1 MALNPRSSR
10 NGSANNASEPGGIF
24 QGKITLV
31 YNDGSLRVFV
41 KMLGINIGPCR
52 IVGKQHDEEFVIG
65 DEVLVA
71 YLDNQKSEMVVIGRL
86 TDRPG
91 AEAATTEPIGHE
103 DKTESTIS
111 FNNGT
116 RVFTIA
122 PVGDSF
128 NVWCVGKR
136 YTKTAAESITLPDTT
151 GLYYIYYSSTGVL
164 SSKTSFFTWDQDAPT
179 AYIYYNSVTAEAEF
193 FADERHGVTLDWA
206 THEYLH
212 RTRGASLAEGL
223 GASGYTLAGTGSS
236 NADMQISIEN
246 GTFFDEDLEVNITH
260 SATPNPNT
268 WEQRLQSPAYI
279 PMFYRFG
286 SGGSWRLDTATAYP
300 VKYGSARATYN
311 LSSGGTW
318 STPDMTSGKF
328 GVTWIVA
335 TNNLNEPVI
344 GILGQTVSDNIGQ
357 AEDVSY
363 ADLDLTGLPIVEIR
377 PLYKLIYETNTGYTN
392 AVKSRLASIADIRAN
407 QAINI
412 GIGASALSSLTDVGL
427 TTTAANDIL
436 AYNGSNWTNTNT
448 PTFQS
453 ATIIGGVTVDTST
466 FSVDAT
472 NNRVGIGTVSPST
485 ALEVVGT
492 VTATAFTGALTGNV
506 SGTATTVITNANL
519 TGGVTSVGN
528 AATVV
533 TNANLTG
540 DVTSIGNATTLTNA
554 PVIAKVLTGYV
565 SGAGTVA
572 ATDSILQAIQKLNG
586 NNALK
591 ADIASPTFTGT
602 PTLPTGTI
610 ATTQTAAD
618 SSTKVAT
625 TAFVTTAD
633 NLKANIASPTFT
645 GVPLSTT
652 AAIDTNTTQIATT
665 AYVVGQGYAKLAS
678 PTFTGT
684 VSGITKTMVGL
695 GSVDNTADTAK
706 PVSTA
711 QQTALDL
718 KANIASPTFTGTVT
732 VPTPT
737 NSTDAVTKA
746 YADAITQSLDIKDSV
761 RVASTANIVIA
772 SALINGSTIDG
783 VVVATGNRVLLKNQT
798 TASEN
803 GIYVVVASGVA
814 SRSTDA
820 NTSAKVTSGMYVFVS
835 EGTVSANMGYVLTTD
850 DTITLG
856 TTSLTFTQFSGAGQI
871 TAGTGLSKSGNTL
884 SINTAVTADLTTA
897 QTFTNKTLTSPV
909 LTTPTLGVAS
919 ATTVNKITLTP
930 PATAATL
937 TIADGKTL
945 TASNTLTLT
954 GTDASSVAFGAGGT
968 VAYTNVATLSS
979 LTSVGTLTNLTVTN
993 AINGTLTKTVTGT
1006 NTADLI
1012 YGNMADNDQ
1021 FRIRIGGT
1029 ATNAGYVEIA
1039 TADDGTEP
1047 IYVRQYTGVFTTLTR
1062 TATLLD
1068 GSGNTSFPGTVT
1080 APTFSGGLAASNLT
1094 GQTGMWTSAGRPG
1107 ATRLYRNDYDDAY
1120 NVQTYWT
1127 GSRWRL
1133 YGYLNN
1139 TAHAD
1144 THVGYADS
1152 AGSASTAGSSN
1163 ATTFTG
1169 TYVRMSG
1176 NGEADPHTEQGLQSG
1191 VGGAGAGLA
1200 LWASGVAPQ
1209 LRVGA
1214 GNNTIY
1220 LRNSNDTAYVTI
1232 EGIISNVSSVHL
1244 KQDIETFPQIPKSI
1258 GSAVNDVELLTGLN
1272 IVRQLRPV
1280 TYKWKEDEHF
1290 LQLPASPRRA
1300 LALAR
1305 LNKIRASQG
1314 LGPYESDELRHD
1326 CSRDDC
1332 EGTADNPCQWTK
1344 NWEIGNIGF
1353 ISQEVGAVIPQAAI
1367 LNKDEEFTSID
1378 SLAMTALAVAAI
1390 KELDAKVTSLMERI
1404 EALENK

>member
-10 NGSANNASEPGGIF
+10 NGSANTSYEPGGIF

-31 YNDGSLRVFV
+31 YGDGTVRVFV
-41 KMLGINIGPCR
+41 RMLGINVGPCR
-52 IVGKQHDEEFVIG
+52 IVGKQHDEEFVVN

-111 FNNGT
+111 FVNAT

-136 YTKTAAESITLPDTT
+136 YTKTAAESIALPATT

-164 SSKTSFFTWDQDAPT
+164 SYKTSFFTWDQDAPT
-179 AYIYYNSVTAEAEF
+179 AYIYYNSTTAEAEF

-260 SATPNPNT
+260 SATPTANT
-268 WEQRLQSPAYI
+268 WEQRLQSPGYI
-279 PMFYRFG
+279 PIFYRFG
-286 SGGSWRLDTATAYP
+286 SGGAWRLDTATAYP

-311 LSSGGTW
+311 LSSSGTW

-392 AVKSRLASIADIRAN
+392 AVKSRLAGIADIRAN

-427 TTTAANDIL
+427 TTTVANDIL

-466 FSVDAT
+466 FSVDAI

-485 ALEVVGT
+485 ALQVVGT
-492 VTATAFTGALTGNV
+492 VTATAFAGALTGNVIGNVTGNV
-506 SGTATTVITNANL
+506 SGTA
-519 TGGVTSVGN
+519 
-528 AATVV
+528 ATV
-533 TNANLTG
+533 TG
-540 DVTSIGNATTLTNA
+540 AAQTSI
-554 PVIAKVLTGYV
+554 
-565 SGAGTVA
+565 
-572 ATDSILQAIQKLNG
+572 
-586 NNALK
+586 
-591 ADIASPTFTGT
+591 
-602 PTLPTGTI
+602 
-610 ATTQTAAD
+610 
-618 SSTKVAT
+618 
-625 TAFVTTAD
+625 
-633 NLKANIASPTFT
+633 
-645 GVPLSTT
+645 
-652 AAIDTNTTQIATT
+652 
-665 AYVVGQGYAKLAS
+665 
-678 PTFTGT
+678 
-684 VSGITKTMVGL
+684 
-695 GSVDNTADTAK
+695 
-706 PVSTA
+706 
-711 QQTALDL
+711 
-718 KANIASPTFTGTVT
+718 
-732 VPTPT
+732 
-737 NSTDAVTKA
+737 
-746 YADAITQSLDIKDSV
+746 
-761 RVASTANIVIA
+761 
-772 SALINGSTIDG
+772 
-783 VVVATGNRVLLKNQT
+783 
-798 TASEN
+798 
-803 GIYVVVASGVA
+803 
-814 SRSTDA
+814 
-820 NTSAKVTSGMYVFVS
+820 
-835 EGTVSANMGYVLTTD
+835 
-850 DTITLG
+850 
-856 TTSLTFTQFSGAGQI
+856 TSLG
-871 TAGTGLSKSGNTL
+871 
-884 SINTAVTADLTTA
+884 
-897 QTFTNKTLTSPV
+897 
-909 LTTPTLGVAS
+909 
-919 ATTVNKITLTP
+919 
-930 PATAATL
+930 
-937 TIADGKTL
+937 
-945 TASNTLTLT
+945 TLT
-954 GTDASSVAFGAGGT
+954 G
-968 VAYTNVATLSS
+968 
-979 LTSVGTLTNLTVTN
+979 LTVTN
-993 AINGTLTKTVTGT
+993 AINGTLIKTVTGT
-1006 NTADLI
+1006 STADLI

-1029 ATNAGYVEIA
+1029 ATNAGFVEIA

-1047 IYVRQYTGVFTTLTR
+1047 IHVRQYTGVFTTLTR

-1080 APTFSGGLAASNLT
+1080 APTFSGGLASSNLT

-1107 ATRLYRNDYDDAY
+1107 ATRLYRNDYDDGY
-1120 NVQTYWT
+1120 NIQTYWT

-1152 AGSASTAGSSN
+1152 AGSASTAASSSV
-1163 ATTFTG
+1163 TTFTSSIING
-1169 TYVRMSG
+1169 TTSANSSDHASMALRGGSGGTIAGMS
-1176 NGEADPHTEQGLQSG
+1176 
-1191 VGGAGAGLA
+1191 
-1200 LWASGVAPQ
+1200 LWASSVAPQ
-1209 LRVGA
+1209 FRVA
-1214 GNNTIY
+1214 ANANDVY
-1220 LRNSNDTAYVTI
+1220 LRNANDSIYCTFYAILSNQ
-1232 EGIISNVSSVHL
+1232 SSVHD
-1244 KQDIETFPQIPKSI
+1244 KQDIEAFPQIVKSA
-1258 GSAVNDVELLTGLN
+1258 SAAVNEDELLTGLN
-1272 IVRQLRPV
+1272 VVRQLRPV
-1280 TYKWKEDEHF
+1280 NYRWKEELHF
-1290 LQLPASPRRA
+1290 SQLPSNPRRA
-1300 LALAR
+1300 MALSR
-1305 LNKIRASQG
+1305 LNGIRNSAG
-1314 LGPYESDELRHD
+1314 LEPFQSDELRHD
-1326 CSRDDC
+1326 CARDNCD
-1332 EGTADNPCQWTK
+1332 GTAENPCPWTK
-1344 NWEIGNIGF
+1344 NWENGNIGF
-1353 ISQEVGAVIPQAAI
+1353 IAQEVGAVVPQAANI
-1367 LNKDEEFTSID
+1367 DRKGEYSSID
-1378 SLAMTALAVAAI
+1378 NVALTAITVAAI

>member
-10 NGSANNASEPGGIF
+10 NGSANNTSEPGGIF

-52 IVGKQHDEEFVIG
+52 VVGKQHDEEFVID

-91 AEAATTEPIGHE
+91 IEAATTEPIGHE
-103 DKTESTIS
+103 DKTESAIS
-111 FNNGT
+111 FNNST

-128 NVWCVGKR
+128 NVWCLGKR

-260 SATPNPNT
+260 SATPNANT

-300 VKYGSARATYN
+300 VKYGSTRATYN

-427 TTTAANDIL
+427 ATTVANDIL

-485 ALEVVGT
+485 ALQVVGT

-506 SGTATTVITNANL
+506 SGTATTVT
-519 TGGVTSVGN
+519 
-528 AATVV
+528 

-540 DVTSIGNATTLTNA
+540 DVTSVGNATTLTNA
-554 PVIAKVLTGYV
+554 PVIAKVLTGYA

-652 AAIDTNTTQIATT
+652 AAVDTNTTQIATT

-718 KANIASPTFTGTVT
+718 KADIASPTFTGTVT

-835 EGTVSANMGYVLTTD
+835 EGTVSADMGYVLTTN

-954 GTDASSVAFGAGGT
+954 GTDASSVAFGTGGT

-979 LTSVGTLTNLTVTN
+979 LTSVGTLTGLTIGGAGANRSITIN
-993 AINGTLTKTVTGT
+993 APTGYYAIQYFAINGTNEWHYEVNPAGDRWSLVESGI
-1006 NTADLI
+1006 AE
-1012 YGNMADNDQ
+1012 
-1021 FRIRIGGT
+1021 RIGVTSTG
-1029 ATNAGYVEIA
+1029 AT
-1039 TADDGTEP
+1039 
-1047 IYVRQYTGVFTTLTR
+1047 F
-1062 TATLLD
+1062 
-1068 GSGNTSFPGTVT
+1068 SGTVT
-1080 APTFSGGLAASNLT
+1080 ATTFSGSGASLTSLPASQLT

-1107 ATRLYRNDYDDAY
+1107 ATRLYRNDYDDPY
-1120 NVQTYWT
+1120 NVQTYYNNT
-1127 GSRWRL
+1127 NSRWRL
-1133 YGYLNN
+1133 YGYYNN
-1139 TAHAD
+1139 TAHAG
-1144 THVGYADS
+1144 VEVAYADS
-1152 AGSASTAGSSN
+1152 AGTAGS
-1163 ATTFTG
+1163 ATTAGTATNQSGGTVSATYLTVTGGEWLRTSGGGGWYNTTYARGINCVADDGYVKTYPSNGGSTSFSANYVYVNGRLYGPGSNSHPTIQMREGNGCSWSWTG
-1169 TYVRMSG
+1169 TYTMYVDVTAVKTFVIDHPIKQDNYLVHACAEGPTSDVFYRGTGQLQNGVAVIELPDYFESLTEEEGRTVMITPIADETGNVANLAAHEIYEGKFIVELAGGYVIKNQRFWWRVDAVRKNTSFAV
-1176 NGEADPHTEQGLQSG
+1176 EPEKSSVT
-1191 VGGAGAGLA
+1191 VGG
-1200 LWASGVAPQ
+1200 
-1209 LRVGA
+1209 
-1214 GNNTIY
+1214 
-1220 LRNSNDTAYVTI
+1220 D
-1232 EGIISNVSSVHL
+1232 
-1244 KQDIETFPQIPKSI
+1244 
-1258 GSAVNDVELLTGLN
+1258 
-1272 IVRQLRPV
+1272 
-1280 TYKWKEDEHF
+1280 
-1290 LQLPASPRRA
+1290 
-1300 LALAR
+1300 
-1305 LNKIRASQG
+1305 
-1314 LGPYESDELRHD
+1314 GPYTYIQR
-1326 CSRDDC
+1326 
-1332 EGTADNPCQWTK
+1332 T
-1344 NWEIGNIGF
+1344 
-1353 ISQEVGAVIPQAAI
+1353 
-1367 LNKDEEFTSID
+1367 
-1378 SLAMTALAVAAI
+1378 
-1390 KELDAKVTSLMERI
+1390 
-1404 EALENK
+1404 